1 MKNSFAEELI
11 LAYNSKLDA
20 NDLENLSKLS
30 NYFDV
35 FSVID
40 KVFTKDFCTIVNYL
54 VLNELPY
61 MIASK
66 LMFNGKLENNFLEY
80 KNGKFFL
87 LGELFG
93 RMIVYKYVDIVNY
106 LLQDEC

>member
-1 MKNSFAEELI
+1 MENSFAEKLI
-11 LAYNSKLDA
+11 LAYNSKLNA
-20 NDLENLSKLS
+20 NDLANLSKLS

-40 KVFTKDFCTIVNYL
+40 KVFTKDFCLIVNYL

-61 MIASK
+61 AIASK
-66 LMFNGKLENNFLEY
+66 LMFKGKLENNFLEY
-80 KNGKFFL
+80 KDGKFFI

-93 RMIVYKYVDIVNY
+93 RMIVYRYVDIINH